1 MVVSGELVARA
12 KDRELKVK
20 GPIRLPTKK
29 LTITTRKSVSTETI
43 PLICLDTDACF
54 FASLAVRV
62 PRPGTTSSFAST
74 SA

>member
-29 LTITTRKSVSTETI
+29 LTITTRKSVSNEI
-43 PLICLDTDACF
+43 DAINV
-54 FASLAVRV
+54 VRY
-62 PRPGTTSSFAST
+62 
-74 SA
+74 